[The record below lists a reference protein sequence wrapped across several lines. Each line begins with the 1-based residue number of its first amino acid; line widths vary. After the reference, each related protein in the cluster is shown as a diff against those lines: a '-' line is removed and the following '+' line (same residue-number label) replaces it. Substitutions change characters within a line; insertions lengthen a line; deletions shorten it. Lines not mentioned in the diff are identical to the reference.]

1 MGNIRPF
8 LPNLENKFKM
18 KNKRF
23 YKLIPIAAFLFAFF
37 GCTSLEEEILDESLT
52 GTGQAEVVS
61 GSIAPVY
68 GLLRQVWLH
77 TVNFGLQEI
86 ASDEAILP
94 YRGGTDWF
102 DGGKFIAVH
111 QHLMTPGNSLI
122 GDSWTYITLSLSR
135 AVLAEERLAPEAE
148 NDPAAQDALYEMI
161 AMKAYLNMLALDNW
175 GLVFK
180 KESSEDL
187 SEILRGQE
195 AIDYVESELLSV
207 VNVIKNDQGPGRLTK
222 DAVSALLARLYLN
235 AAVYRDPYGTPDFR
249 TEDMDK
255 VIQYTNDII
264 AGPHS
269 LSPEYFDLFN
279 DDNNGNSELIF
290 ALDQRGVLQTEHSR
304 WAYWSI
310 SGDQIPRP
318 EFPSTRGTDAAAATP
333 DFYQTWVDAY
343 GNTDPAD
350 ADARFFQENTVVPDN
365 LADLTGINPTND
377 SDHYYCVEAEE
388 FEIDRGILR
397 DIIWGP
403 RKDDG
408 GNILTC
414 DDGTVRIYP
423 VINRRSS
430 GSDIRYVDHTL
441 NVNFTDEGSLHNTGY
456 RFSKY
461 QFSHTAPNCCS
472 NSSVDLVLIRL
483 GEIYLMRAEAK
494 LRKGDNAGALADI
507 NTLRTSRTARP
518 EQTPEALNSIDLDV
532 LFRETGFELYWE
544 GFRRNYQIR
553 FGKYEDSW
561 TDKTDANVNKRL
573 FPIPQQAIDGA
584 SSIAEFLVQN
594 QGY

>member
-1 MGNIRPF
+1 
-8 LPNLENKFKM
+8 M

-23 YKLIPIAAFLFAFF
+23 YRTLPIVVFLLAFF
-37 GCTSLEEEILDESLT
+37 GCTDLGEEILDESLT

-77 TVNFGLQEI
+77 TANFGLQEV
-86 ASDEAILP
+86 ASDEGILP

-122 GDSWTYITLSLSR
+122 GDSWTFITLSISR
-135 AVLAEERLAPEAE
+135 AVIAEDRLSPVAE
-148 NDPAAQDALYEMI
+148 MGDVKAQDALYEMI

-180 KESSEDL
+180 KESSDQL

-195 AIDYVESELLSV
+195 AIDYIESELLSV
-207 VNVIKNDQGPGRLTK
+207 VQVINNDKGPGRFTK

-235 AAVYRDPYGTPDFR
+235 AAVYRDPYGTPNFAAA
-249 TEDMDK
+249 DMDK

-264 AGPHS
+264 SGPYS
-269 LSPEYFDLFN
+269 LSAEYFELF
-279 DDNNGNSELIF
+279 DDSNNTNPEIIF
-290 ALDQRGVLQTEHSR
+290 SLDQRGVLETEHSR
-304 WAYWSI
+304 WAYWPI
-310 SGDQIPRP
+310 SGDLIPRP
-318 EFPSTRGTDAAAATP
+318 EFPNTRGTDAVAATP
-333 DFYQTWVDAY
+333 DFYQTWIDAY
-343 GNTDPAD
+343 GNIDPAD
-350 ADARFFQENTVVPDN
+350 ADARFFKENTIIPED
-365 LADLTGINPTND
+365 LKDLTGVTPTND
-377 SDHYYCVEAEE
+377 SDHFYCIAAKE
-388 FEIDRGILR
+388 FEIDRGLLR
-397 DIIWGP
+397 GIIWGP
-403 RKDDG
+403 RKDGG

-414 DDGTVRIYP
+414 DDGRVRIYP
-423 VINRRSS
+423 VINRRTS
-430 GSDIRYVDHTL
+430 GANLKYVDHTRK
-441 NVNFTDEGSLHNTGY
+441 VDFTTEGSLHNAGY

-461 QFSHTAPNCCS
+461 QFSSTAPNCCAY
-472 NSSVDLVLIRL
+472 SSVDIVLIRL

-507 NTLRTSRTARP
+507 NTLRTSRNARP
-518 EQTPEALNSIDLDV
+518 AQTPKALTSIDLDM

-553 FGKYEDSW
+553 FSKYEGTW
-561 TDKTDANVNKRL
+561 TGKTDSDVNKRL
-573 FPIPQQAIDGA
+573 FPIPQRAIDGA
-584 SSIAEFLVQN
+584 SSEVGFLVQN
-594 QGY
+594 PGY